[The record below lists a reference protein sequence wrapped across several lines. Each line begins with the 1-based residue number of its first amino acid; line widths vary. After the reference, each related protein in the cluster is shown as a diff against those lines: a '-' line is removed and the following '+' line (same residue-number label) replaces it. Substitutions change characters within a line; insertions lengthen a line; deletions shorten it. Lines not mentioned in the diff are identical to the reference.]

1 MSVHSSESTEMKVM
15 SDIDFVVP
23 LKQVGLITRS
33 VLEAIHT
40 FYNPRKIIVVTKKA
54 EGELLRSLLSYWN
67 VGVVECLDEEVFF
80 VRNFGLSFDD
90 IIAEYDMKRPGEN
103 NHILYR
109 FVYDQVPM
117 LLIYFQT

>member
-1 MSVHSSESTEMKVM
+1 MSVHCSDLDEMKVM

-40 FYNPRKIIVVTKKA
+40 FYKPRKIIVVTKKS
-54 EGELLRSLLSYWN
+54 EGELLRSLLKYWN
-67 VGVVECLDEEVFF
+67 VGIVECLDEEIFF

-90 IIAEYDMKRPGEN
+90 IIAEYDAKRPGEN
-103 NHILYR
+103 LYICI
-109 FVYDQVPM
+109 YM
-117 LLIYFQT
+117 NTCMLIYVHPY